1 MENNDEIDLLDL
13 AGRLVKFFK
22 KIFWQLAIAG
32 VLGGVGGFCF
42 YQFMPKQYES
52 KMLIQSEILTAS
64 LCNSM
69 VADLNLLIK
78 EKSWDSL
85 ANKLQIESST
95 ASEMISVVAKSPIER
110 AEQLKES
117 EKNSLEISVR
127 TFDFTKLKSIQI
139 GIEKYL
145 SNNPFS
151 HQFET
156 RKKNYYNSVIQKYD
170 EQIGRLKMQ
179 QEQFES
185 GKLYSAAKDASYFFD
200 PSVFNARILNCEL
213 DKLKYQ
219 DSLKLVKRI
228 NIISGFTPFQ
238 KPVYPKFLRSVVIGI
253 GAGIFLILLISL
265 FKEASRLLK

>member
-13 AGRLVKFFK
+13 AKKLVKFFK
-22 KIFWQLAIAG
+22 KIFWRLTVTGI
-32 VLGGVGGFCF
+32 LGGLAGFCF
-42 YQFMPKQYES
+42 YQFVPRQYES

-85 ANKLQIESST
+85 SSKLNVNRST
-95 ASEMISVVAKSPIER
+95 ASDIVSIVTKSPIER
-110 AEQLKES
+110 ADQLKES

-127 TFDFTKLKSIQI
+127 TFDFTKLKPIQD

-151 HQFET
+151 QQFEI
-156 RKKNYYNSVIQKYD
+156 RKKTYYNSVIQKYND
-170 EQIGRLKMQ
+170 QIERLKMQ

-219 DSLKLVKRI
+219 DSLKLIKRI
-228 NIISGFTPFQ
+228 NVISGFTPFQ
-238 KPVYPKFLRSVVIGI
+238 KPVFPKFGRSVGIGI
-253 GAGIFLILLISL
+253 GVGLFLVLLISL
-265 FKEASRLLK
+265 LKEGNRLLT